1 MEETLKEN
9 TTGFGCETEHV
20 GENSDN
26 GNDEQSDD
34 GNEQID
40 DENGKHCDKNNK
52 NDVNSAENSYRF
64 TEVDSSIDLLTKQF
78 ENPLLNTDVQISSLK
93 MEYECLQ
100 DYVKNRPTKPKIR
113 IILPSRESYFVW
125 TLLE

>member
-26 GNDEQSDD
+26 GND
-34 GNEQID
+34 EQID

-113 IILPSRESYFVW
+113 IILPSRESYFAW